1 MKTMLKT
8 IATVAAVATLP
19 AVVANAAQL
28 EHRWS
33 LNGDINDSVGTAT
46 ATTIGTSTTVNYID
60 NAAVRTGAD
69 QAGTY
74 ATALCLG
81 SSLISGNS
89 ATLEIWAT
97 RNNHTKDMRVFDWG
111 SGTTEYLCIGWND
124 SPQMWFRKNN
134 KGITGATINNC
145 FANDVKYHIVV
156 TVTKDEGN
164 SVKVDFA
171 CRNAADPSA
180 DVKRGTSTV
189 SDWDVTQVLSAN
201 LYLGHSQWPGESG
214 NDANATYDEVRLW
227 SGVVPD
233 ELLALS
239 AVMGPDVLALS
250 YDNEGKANISIA
262 ADGILPISVSTVGN
276 GYTLDG
282 SVSLGAGAAIQFDTA
297 NTPNGMTFTAEGGF
311 NVPSGTV
318 VDYVTWTGSG
328 KYNVTL
334 NGNTISLSPAETVT
348 WTGSAADE
356 GALAGENWDGGI
368 APGPVNGAVI
378 SDAPD
383 AVLSTGTADWKAL
396 TIGSVANKTGTLK
409 VTGDSVLNLTP
420 DGTGNNSFAAIT
432 MGSVSKASGVLEID
446 GGSVNAYS
454 LNTPNFAAN
463 ATVNMKSGTFNIT
476 HWVDWGRNANGNQ
489 IFNHTGGNVMV
500 GHNLWIGR
508 SNNGTGVWSMSGGN
522 LYHTGGTFRLG
533 YTTAGTKGVFV
544 LNGGNVFAGMGIIYG
559 MNGDNYNGTY
569 GTMSLNGGALYTPFI
584 KKENGTSTL
593 ILNGGTIVASNVTD
607 SANFIAGIDQLTYDV
622 GGLTLDTNGHD
633 AKIVNCGYNA
643 IGGSSLTKTGA
654 GTLTVETLPPVET
667 LTVSNG
673 TLALDVNA
681 STYSPKIVPALAH
694 RWSFN
699 GDLTDSAGGTTAT
712 TIGASSTV
720 NYIDGSAVRT
730 GADQAASYA
739 TALNLGSAL
748 AEADSVT
755 LEIWATRNNHTKDM
769 RVFDWGPDTK
779 EYICIGWNDSPVMWF
794 RKNNSGINGATINNC
809 FSNDVKYHIVMTVTK
824 KEDGSVQVDFVR
836 RAVDDPSDVKSGTST
851 IEDWDVSKVLSESL
865 YLGHS
870 QWPKEV
876 DNDAN
881 ATYDE
886 VRVWNCVLSD
896 EAIAESC
903 ALGPDATTA
912 QLANLVKPVTI
923 EVASGATLDLGGN
936 TITQRV
942 FSCVGTLAN
951 GTLEVAKGL
960 VVAPGQTMTVADGT
974 TLDLSAVTEV
984 ALKDASAAVPAGGW
998 VVATSP
1004 AGGIVSDREQLK
1016 LAGDLAGYTLFVT
1029 PTQVRIGKVGLI
1041 ISFY

>member
-8 IATVAAVATLP
+8 IATVAAVATLS

-33 LNGDINDSVGTAT
+33 FNGDINDSVGTAT

-97 RNNHTKDMRVFDWG
+97 RNNHTTNMRVFDWG
-111 SGTTEYLCIGWND
+111 SGTKEYLCIGWND

-134 KGITGATINNC
+134 KGIDGATINNC
-145 FANDVKYHIVV
+145 FENDVKYHIVV
-156 TVTKDEGN
+156 TVTKDEDN
-164 SVKVDFA
+164 SVKVDFS

-189 SDWDVTQVLSAN
+189 SDWDVTKVLSAN
-201 LYLGHSQWPGESG
+201 LYLGHSQWSGESD

-311 NVPSGTV
+311 NVPSGAV

-334 NGNTISLSPAETVT
+334 NGNTISLSPAETVM

-368 APGPVNGAVI
+368 APGAVNGAVI

-432 MGSVSKASGVLEID
+432 MGSVNKASGVLEID

-454 LNTPNFAAN
+454 LNTPNVAAN

-533 YTTAGTKGVFV
+533 YITGTKGVFV

-559 MNGDNYNGTY
+559 KDGDTYNGSY

-694 RWSFN
+694 RWSFTS
-699 GDLTDSAGGTTAT
+699 DYT
-712 TIGASSTV
+712 
-720 NYIDGSAVRT
+720 
-730 GADQAASYA
+730 
-739 TALNLGSAL
+739 
-748 AEADSVT
+748 DSVT
-755 LEIWATRNNHTKDM
+755 GGAATPIGSSLSFADGKVTLDGNGNSTGSINLGTDLVSGTSVTIEIWGNRNTVVNNM
-769 RVFDWGPDTK
+769 RLFDWGSGTGDGQ
-779 EYICIGWNDSPVMWF
+779 YIAMAWNDNPVIWV
-794 RKNNSGINGATINNC
+794 RKRADSSAISDCFQTGETYHIAMTIEANGDGSSAIHFVCRNINNPT
-809 FSNDVKYHIVMTVTK
+809 DVKVCDETV
-824 KEDGSVQVDFVR
+824 S
-836 RAVDDPSDVKSGTST
+836 A
-851 IEDWDVSKVLSESL
+851 WDLSYVSLGQF

-870 QWPKEV
+870 QWSNES
-876 DNDAN
+876 DAK

-951 GTLEVAKGL
+951 GRLEVAKGL
-960 VVAPGQTMTVADGT
+960 VVTPGQTMTVADGA
-974 TLDLSAVTEV
+974 TLDLSAVSE
-984 ALKDASAAVPAGGW
+984 ASLKDASAAVPAGGW
-998 VVATSP
+998 VIATSSS
-1004 AGGIVSDREQLK
+1004 GGIVSGTSELK
-1016 LAGDLAGYTLFVT
+1016 LTGALSGYTLFIT
-1029 PTQVRIGKVGLI
+1029 PTRARIGKVGLI
-1041 ISFY
+1041 MTFY

>member
-8 IATVAAVATLP
+8 IATVAAVAILP
-19 AVVANAAQL
+19 VVVANAAQL

-33 LNGDINDSVGTAT
+33 FNGNINDSVGTAT
-46 ATTIGTSTTVNYID
+46 ATTIGASTAVNYID

-69 QAGTY
+69 QDGTY

-81 SSLISGNS
+81 SSLISGDS

-97 RNNHTKDMRVFDWG
+97 RNKHTKNMRVFDWG
-111 SGTTEYLCIGWND
+111 PDTTEYLCIGWND
-124 SPQMWFRKNN
+124 SPQMWFRKNDT
-134 KGITGATINNC
+134 GINGATINNC

-156 TVTKDEGN
+156 TVTKDEDN

-189 SDWDVTQVLSAN
+189 SDWDVTQVLSTN
-201 LYLGHSQWPGESG
+201 LYLGHSQWPKESG

-311 NVPSGTV
+311 NVPSGAV

-334 NGNTISLSPAETVT
+334 NGNTISLSPAATVM

-368 APGPVNGAVI
+368 APGAVNGAVI

-383 AVLSTGTADWKAL
+383 AVLSTGTAGWKAL

-420 DGTGNNSFAAIT
+420 DWTGDNSFAAIT
-432 MGSVSKASGVLEID
+432 MGSVNKASGVLEID

-489 IFNHTGGNVMV
+489 IFNHTGGNVTV
-500 GHNLWIGR
+500 GGNLWIGR
-508 SNNGTGVWSMSGGN
+508 ENDGTGVWNMSGGN

-533 YTTAGTKGVFV
+533 YITAGTKGVFV

-559 MNGDNYNGTY
+559 KDRYNGTY

-667 LTVSNG
+667 LIVSNG
-673 TLALDVNA
+673 VLAVDSSSYTPA
-681 STYSPKIVPALAH
+681 IAPALAH
-694 RWSFN
+694 RWSFTS
-699 GDLTDSAGGTTAT
+699 DYT
-712 TIGASSTV
+712 
-720 NYIDGSAVRT
+720 
-730 GADQAASYA
+730 
-739 TALNLGSAL
+739 
-748 AEADSVT
+748 DSVT
-755 LEIWATRNNHTKDM
+755 GGAATPIGSSLSFADGKVTLDGDGNSAGSINLGTNLVSGTSVTIEIWGKRNTIWNDM
-769 RVFDWGPDTK
+769 RLFDWGPGTGDGQ
-779 EYICIGWNDSPVMWF
+779 YIAMAWNDDPVIWV
-794 RKNNSGINGATINNC
+794 RKRVDSSVISDCFQTGETYHIAMTIKANGDGTSAIHFVCRNINNQT
-809 FSNDVKYHIVMTVTK
+809 DVKVCDETVSNW
-824 KEDGSVQVDFVR
+824 DISYV
-836 RAVDDPSDVKSGTST
+836 SSGQF
-851 IEDWDVSKVLSESL
+851 

-870 QWPKEV
+870 QWSKER
-876 DNDAN
+876 DAK

-912 QLANLVKPVTI
+912 QLANLVKPATI

-936 TITQRV
+936 SAVAGGI
-942 FSCVGTLAN
+942 SGAGTLQN
-951 GTLEVAKGL
+951 GTLTVTKSLKLTA
-960 VVAPGQTMTVADGT
+960 GQTLTVASGA
-974 TLDLSAVTEV
+974 TLDLTGVTDV
-984 ALKDASAAVPAGGW
+984 SITNPGDLPAGGW
-998 VVATSP
+998 TFATSSS
-1004 AGGIVSDREQLK
+1004 GGIPAAEPIRLS
-1016 LAGDLAGYTLFVT
+1016 GDLAGYYLYLKGNKAT
-1029 PTQVRIGKVGLI
+1029 IGKPGFMI
-1041 ISFY
+1041 IVR